1 MSKDTIIKIQRQ
13 PIDWEK
19 ILQYM
24 YLTNNLSLEYVE
36 YNSIIVVNVLVYRV

>member
-1 MSKDTIIKIQRQ
+1 MQKH

-19 ILQYM
+19 ILQYI

-36 YNSIIVVNVLVYRV
+36 CNSIIVVNILVYRV